1 MTKLS
6 DLQLILLAAA
16 NQREDGQLLPVPKSA
31 GGAGA
36 RLEKSI
42 SGLLKRSLVGKVGTT
57 AANQVW
63 REEGDQRFGLA
74 ITDAGR
80 NVIDPG
86 SGDDAARSPVVT
98 TEPGKPATWRAPSK
112 RHGVIEL
119 LKRQHGATLNELTEA
134 TGWLPHTM
142 RAALTGLRKQGM
154 IIEKTKRDD
163 VTCYRVGASA

>member
-16 NQREDGQLLPVPKSA
+16 NQREDGHLLPVPESA
-31 GGAGA
+31 GRAGA
-36 RLEKSI
+36 RLERSI
-42 SGLLKRSLVGKVGTT
+42 SGLLKQSLVGEVGTT

-80 NVIDPG
+80 NVIDRG
-86 SGDDAARSPVVT
+86 SGDDAGSSPAVT
-98 TEPGKPATWRAPSK
+98 PEPDKLATLRTPTK
-112 RHGVIEL
+112 RGSVIEL

-154 IIEKTKRDD
+154 TIEKTKRED
-163 VTCYRVGASA
+163 VTCYRIGASA